1 MNDPKV
7 DRIFENMPAA
17 AQNPSPVM
25 KKTASNISLK
35 SGIFNSNNDSD
46 SPYYPLGSEI
56 SGRHFTPRFTVEEVV
71 SNNYEPVVF
80 GKPRVVAHLSTEM
93 ASISS
98 PQLPKRQA
106 RMALRA
112 LNLSSATLK
121 EDFED
126 AMRREAFKLEQNNKV
141 RVYFDGKR

>member
-1 MNDPKV
+1 M
-7 DRIFENMPAA
+7 RIAHEIFYVAA
-17 AQNPSPVM
+17 AVQQ
-25 KKTASNISLK
+25 
-35 SGIFNSNNDSD
+35 
-46 SPYYPLGSEI
+46 
-56 SGRHFTPRFTVEEVV
+56 
-71 SNNYEPVVF
+71 
-80 GKPRVVAHLSTEM
+80 
-93 ASISS
+93 S